1 MAPVRWWQVALLV
14 PGFMTFGFLRGQT
27 AGSPAN
33 KAAPQNGTKIQVTTQ
48 EVLVDAVVRD
58 KHQKLIRGLEAGDFE
73 VLEDGVPQQIKMFRF
88 VGGKEAATGEERP
101 SAPGAATGAAAQQ
114 GRGLDPLRQIQ
125 LISLVVM
132 PVRTQARISFRN
144 AARSLVEEGL
154 QANTY
159 MGVFLV
165 DSDFGAR
172 VMQSF
177 TNDRAAL
184 LAAIDRLASVPGRP
198 EYTGDIDDLLNQ
210 RQPYVVPLFTNT
222 NGPGANPY
230 PSIDLQR
237 QDMLG
242 ETAAQREMIGLL
254 HVAKFLAE
262 LPGRKTAVLFSDGIP
277 MTAGVTDLFRSVI
290 STANR
295 GQVTFYA
302 FDLGGSGIG
311 PALAQSRVLLLE
323 AAEESAKMQTDPNY
337 TGVGGMDAALASF
350 HAYAPW
356 NLEELAEA
364 TGGFKVMA
372 RGATGEALR
381 RIT

>member
-1 MAPVRWWQVALLV
+1 
-14 PGFMTFGFLRGQT
+14 
-27 AGSPAN
+27 
-33 KAAPQNGTKIQVTTQ
+33 
-48 EVLVDAVVRD
+48 
-58 KHQKLIRGLEAGDFE
+58 
-73 VLEDGVPQQIKMFRF
+73 
-88 VGGKEAATGEERP
+88 
-101 SAPGAATGAAAQQ
+101 
-114 GRGLDPLRQIQ
+114 
-125 LISLVVM
+125 
-132 PVRTQARISFRN
+132 
-144 AARSLVEEGL
+144 LVEEGL